1 MSSARKEEVMRRAS
15 AMKRGLPGKGI
26 GMDLTRRDLGK
37 IALAAWPAAK
47 LAAKPDSLFG
57 GVQVGANV
65 PYSFHNMSGTAD
77 KILEYM
83 NQLNLSAAEL
93 RLQPVEAYLG
103 APGVY
108 ASSFD
113 APGSG
118 QRGAGAPP
126 GGRGTGRGDGTAGGA
141 GAGGSGAPKG
151 GGRAPLTPEQQ
162 AAQAEAASK
171 LSDWRLSLSMDKI
184 KSFRKKF
191 ETAGVLIQILKI
203 DNFNSFSDGVTDY
216 FFEVAKNLGAH
227 AISTEGR
234 LNDVERLGKFAD
246 KHKMMVGYHG
256 HTAGP
261 GGEAFGAP
269 ENWEKAMAVA
279 KYNGINLDLGHF
291 LVGNKTSPIPFMTKY
306 HDRITHIHVKD
317 RKLDGATVPFGQGDV
332 PIVESLQLM
341 KKNHWK
347 FQATIE
353 FEYPVPQ
360 GSDLLTEMGK
370 CVAYCKKALA

>member
-1 MSSARKEEVMRRAS
+1 MGR
-15 AMKRGLPGKGI
+15 
-26 GMDLTRRDLGK
+26 
-37 IALAAWPAAK
+37 IALAAWPAAM

-83 NQLNLSAAEL
+83 TQLDLSAAEL

-113 APGSG
+113 APGG
-118 QRGAGAPP
+118 DRRGAGS
-126 GGRGTGRGDGTAGGA
+126 RGSGRGDAARGAPGPGGA
-141 GAGGSGAPKG
+141 RGPNGGR
-151 GGRAPLTPEQQ
+151 RAPLTPEQQ
-162 AAQAEAASK
+162 AARAEAARK
-171 LSDWRLSLSMDKI
+171 LSDWRLSLSMDRI
-184 KSFRKKF
+184 KDFRKKY

-203 DNFNSFSDGVTDY
+203 DDFNSFSDGVTDY

-234 LNDVERLGKFAD
+234 LGDVERLGKFAD

-279 KYNGINLDLGHF
+279 KYNGINLDIGHF

-317 RKLDGATVPFGQGDV
+317 RKYDGATVPFGQGDV
-332 PIVESLQLM
+332 PIIETLQLM
-341 KKNHWK
+341 KKNRWT

-360 GSDLLTEMGK
+360 GSDVLTELGK
-370 CVAYCKKALA
+370 CVEYCKKALG

>member
-1 MSSARKEEVMRRAS
+1 
-15 AMKRGLPGKGI
+15 
-26 GMDLTRRDLGK
+26 MDLTRRDLGK
-37 IALAAWPAAK
+37 IALVGWPVAK
-47 LAAKPDSLFG
+47 LFAKPNSLVG
-57 GVQVGANV
+57 GVQIGANV
-65 PYSFHNMSGTAD
+65 PYSFHGISGTAD

-108 ASSFD
+108 ASAFD
-113 APGSG
+113 APGG
-118 QRGAGAPP
+118 GRRGPDAGRPGGPGEPGLDAARGGPVGP
-126 GGRGTGRGDGTAGGA
+126 GRPGGGRG
-141 GAGGSGAPKG
+141 PG

-162 AAQAEAASK
+162 AAQAEAAKK
-171 LSDWRLSLSMDKI
+171 LADWRLSLSMDKI
-184 KSFRKKF
+184 KEFRKKY

-203 DNFNSFSDGVTDY
+203 DNFNSFSDDVTDY

-234 LNDVERLGKFAD
+234 LSDVERLGKFAD

-269 ENWEKAMAVA
+269 ENWEKAMAAA

-291 LVGNKTSPIPFMTKY
+291 LVGNQTSPIPFMTKY
-306 HDRITHIHVKD
+306 HDHITHIHVKD
-317 RKLDGATVPFGQGDV
+317 RKLTGATVPFGEGDV
-332 PIVESLQLM
+332 PIVEALQLM
-341 KKNHWK
+341 KKNQGK

-360 GSDLLTEMGK
+360 GSDVLTEIGK
-370 CVAYCKKALA
+370 CVEYCRKALI

>member
-1 MSSARKEEVMRRAS
+1 
-15 AMKRGLPGKGI
+15 
-26 GMDLTRRDLGK
+26 MDLTRRDLGRM
-37 IALAAWPAAK
+37 AVAAAVAGKTFAVP
-47 LAAKPDSLFG
+47 KPDSNFG

-83 NQLNLSAAEL
+83 CELNLSAAEL

-113 APGSG
+113 APGG
-118 QRGAGAPP
+118 GRRGAGS
-126 GGRGTGRGDGTAGGA
+126 GTAKGTS
-141 GAGGSGAPKG
+141 GAGG
-151 GGRAPLTPEQQ
+151 GRTPLTPEQQ
-162 AAQAEAASK
+162 AAHAEAAK
-171 LSDWRLSLSMDKI
+171 RLSDWRLSLSMNKI
-184 KSFRKKF
+184 KDFRKKY

-203 DNFNSFSDGVTDY
+203 DNFNSYSDDVTDY
-216 FFEVAKNLGAH
+216 FFEVAKNLGAN

-234 LNDVERLGKFAD
+234 LGDVGRLGKFAD

-261 GGEAFGAP
+261 GGEAFGSP
-269 ENWEKAMAVA
+269 ENWEKAMEVS
-279 KYNGINLDLGHF
+279 KYNAINLDLGHF
-291 LVGNKTSPIPFMTKY
+291 LVGNHTSPIPFMTKY
-306 HDRITHIHVKD
+306 HDRITHVHVKD
-317 RKLDGATVPFGQGDV
+317 RKYDGATVPFGEGDV
-332 PIVESLQLM
+332 PIVEALQLI
-341 KKNHWK
+341 KKNQWN

-370 CVAYCKKALA
+370 CVEYCKKALA

>member
-1 MSSARKEEVMRRAS
+1 
-15 AMKRGLPGKGI
+15 
-26 GMDLTRRDLGK
+26 MDLTRRDLGR

-47 LAAKPDSLFG
+47 LAAKPNSRFG

-83 NQLNLSAAEL
+83 TQLNLSAAEL

-113 APGSG
+113 APGGGRS
-118 QRGAGAPP
+118 GAGAPP
-126 GGRGTGRGDGTAGGA
+126 GGARG
-141 GAGGSGAPKG
+141 PNG
-151 GGRAPLTPEQQ
+151 GGRTPLTPEQQ
-162 AAQAEAASK
+162 AAQAEAAKK

-184 KSFRKKF
+184 KDFRKKY
-191 ETAGVLIQILKI
+191 EAAGVLIQILKI

-234 LNDVERLGKFAD
+234 LSDIERLGKFAD

-269 ENWEKAMAVA
+269 ENWEKAMDVA

-317 RKLDGATVPFGQGDV
+317 RKYDGATVPFGQGDV

-353 FEYPVPQ
+353 FEYPVPP

-370 CVAYCKKALA
+370 CVEYCKKALA

>member
-1 MSSARKEEVMRRAS
+1 
-15 AMKRGLPGKGI
+15 
-26 GMDLTRRDLGK
+26 MDLTRRDLGR
-37 IALAAWPAAK
+37 IALSAWPAAM
-47 LAAKPDSLFG
+47 LAAKPDSLVG

-65 PYSFHNMSGTAD
+65 PYSFRNMSGTAD

-83 NQLNLSAAEL
+83 TQLDLSAAEL

-113 APGSG
+113 SPGG
-118 QRGAGAPP
+118 DRRGAGS
-126 GGRGTGRGDGTAGGA
+126 RGSGRGDAARGA
-141 GAGGSGAPKG
+141 RGPN

-184 KSFRKKF
+184 KDFRKKY

-234 LNDVERLGKFAD
+234 LGDVERLGKFAD

-256 HTAGP
+256 HTAGA

-269 ENWEKAMAVA
+269 ENWEKAMEVA

-291 LVGNKTSPIPFMTKY
+291 LVGNQTSPIPFMTKY
-306 HDRITHIHVKD
+306 HDRVTHIHVKD
-317 RKLDGATVPFGQGDV
+317 CKYDGATVPFGQGDV

-341 KKNHWK
+341 KKNQWT

-360 GSDLLTEMGK
+360 GSDVLTEMGK
-370 CVAYCKKALA
+370 CVEYCKKALG

>member
-1 MSSARKEEVMRRAS
+1 M
-15 AMKRGLPGKGI
+15 
-26 GMDLTRRDLGK
+26 
-37 IALAAWPAAK
+37 AK

-83 NQLNLSAAEL
+83 NQLDLSAAEL

-113 APGSG
+113 APGRG
-118 QRGAGAPP
+118 RRGAGAPA
-126 GGRGTGRGDGTAGGA
+126 GGRGPGGGDAARGTRGPGGA
-141 GAGGSGAPKG
+141 R

-162 AAQAEAASK
+162 AARAEEAKK

-184 KSFRKKF
+184 KNFRKKY
-191 ETAGVLIQILKI
+191 ETAGVLIQILKV

-234 LNDVERLGKFAD
+234 LSDIERLGKFAD

-291 LVGNKTSPIPFMTKY
+291 VVGNHTSPIPFMTKY
-306 HDRITHIHVKD
+306 HDRVTHIHVKD
-317 RKLDGATVPFGQGDV
+317 RKYDGATVPFGQGDV
-332 PIVESLQLM
+332 PIVEALQLM
-341 KKNHWK
+341 KKNQWK

-353 FEYPVPQ
+353 FEYPVPE

-370 CVAYCKKALA
+370 CVEYCKKALA